1 MIVCLMNSFTRN
13 QTIIVSNENK
23 EKYRMACTIG
33 ELSQV
38 LFSIADKEQEN
49 KIFIKHGK
57 EYIEYLKYDIQQ
69 YEQQKYSKASI
80 ELIPI

>member
-1 MIVCLMNSFTRN
+1 MIVCLINSFTRN
-13 QTIIVSNENK
+13 QTIIVSDEDK
-23 EKYRMACTIG
+23 EKYRMACAIG
-33 ELSQV
+33 ELPQV

-57 EYIEYLKYDIQQ
+57 EYLDYLKYNIQEC
-69 YEQQKYSKASI
+69 EQQKYSKTNI